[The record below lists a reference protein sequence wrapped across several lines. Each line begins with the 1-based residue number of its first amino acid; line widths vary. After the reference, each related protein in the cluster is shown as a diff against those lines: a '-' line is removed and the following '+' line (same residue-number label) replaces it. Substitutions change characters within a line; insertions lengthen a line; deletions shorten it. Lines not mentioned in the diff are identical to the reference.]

1 MRQLIDTEFKDVT
14 SYPDLASGDIG
25 GIVIDHFTGPVEKLN
40 RMTFDQFI
48 QAYPPTRG
56 AVLTPSYINAYRA
69 FQTGLG
75 QIEVVRLQGGS
86 KYAVATSPAGKPTL
100 SLTRVAAPAIGSNA
114 ILVQLR
120 NPGNPSELYD
130 DIAKYYI
137 QVEAVTENTEL
148 GVTELT
154 ISFVKRTTEGE
165 SVTDEVIESVT
176 GALQEG
182 AQIEGENY
190 DIGQLLQSMTH
201 LTGEVDYSATFQAGE
216 SEVLLEK
223 ETIADADKLTPED
236 LANAYMKYFKSIES
250 SEATI
255 IIDPGTTN
263 QTEAQSLIALSAY
276 RQDCVSLI
284 GYPVANKFD
293 KTTIVT
299 YFQTLKVDMFA
310 AGYAIREQVTIAG
323 KKYASN
329 GIGALAGTYAS
340 VASSES
346 VNQLPSA
353 KTWGS
358 FPAILL
364 ESLDFDDVLELH
376 KQGVNSCYQSV
387 DGPRLFGL
395 RSLYK
400 RPTSYYSKFN
410 VSRVCAR
417 ILQYAFSVAMDAI
430 HTGNTDARK
439 SLTQNLLNADLKRLV
454 AQGALRIESTVVCDG
469 TNNKD
474 IDTQGGE
481 ILIVDYTCYFVKLI
495 ERVKIRIT
503 ATDSSVS
510 ASLS

>member
-25 GIVIDHFTGPVEKLN
+25 GIVIDHFTGPANVLT

-56 AVLTPSYINAYRA
+56 VALTPSYVNAYRA

-75 QIEVVRLQGGS
+75 QVEVVRLQGES
-86 KYAVATSPAGKPTL
+86 KYAVATSPAGKPALTL
-100 SLTRVAAPAIGSNA
+100 AREDKPSLGENA
-114 ILVQLR
+114 VMISLR
-120 NPGNPSELYD
+120 NPGNPAELYD
-130 DIAKYYI
+130 DTAKYLI
-137 QVEAVTENTEL
+137 LIEVATENTEI

-154 ISFVKRTTEGE
+154 ISYVKRTTEGE
-165 SVTDEVIESVT
+165 NTTDEIIESVT

-190 DIGQLLQSMTH
+190 DIGQLLQSMAN
-201 LTGEVDYSATFQAGE
+201 LTGEVNYSANLTAGE
-216 SEVLLEK
+216 SEVLLTK
-223 ETIADADKLTPED
+223 EIIADDKKITSED
-236 LANAYMKYFKSIES
+236 LANSYMKYFKSIES

-255 IIDPGTTN
+255 MIDPGTTN
-263 QTEAQSLIALSAY
+263 QSEASAIIGISSY

-284 GYPVANKFD
+284 GYPVSSKFD
-293 KTTIVT
+293 KETITT
-299 YFQTLKVDMFA
+299 YFQTLKIDMFS

-323 KKYASN
+323 KKYSSN
-329 GIGALAGTYAS
+329 GIGALAGTYAA
-340 VASSES
+340 VANAES

-358 FPAILL
+358 FSAVLL
-364 ESLDFDDVLELH
+364 ESLEFDDVLELH
-376 KQGVNSCYQSV
+376 KQGINSCYNSV

-400 RPTSYYSKFN
+400 RATSYYSKFN
-410 VSRVCAR
+410 VARVCAR

-439 SLTQNLLNADLKRLV
+439 ALTQNLLDSDLKRLV
-454 AQGALRIESTVVCDG
+454 AQGALRVESSVVCDG

-474 IDTQGGE
+474 LDTQGGE
-481 ILIVDYTCYFVKLI
+481 ILIIDYTCYFVKLI